1 MAKTNQAPLDGATY
15 EALYAQLQNVVSRL
29 DAGDLPL
36 DESLKL
42 YEQGVRL
49 AAECQ
54 RMLDEAELRVSNLQ
68 GEQTSADEAA

>member
-1 MAKTNQAPLDGATY
+1 MAKRTQETPGGATY
-15 EALYAQLQNVVSRL
+15 EALYAQLQSVVARL
-29 DAGDLPL
+29 EAGDLPL

-54 RMLDEAELRVSNLQ
+54 RLLDEAELRVRNLQ
-68 GEQTSADEAA
+68 GEQATSEED

>member
-1 MAKTNQAPLDGATY
+1 MAKNSQEPLGGATY
-15 EALYAQLQNVVSRL
+15 EALYAQLQNVVARL
-29 DAGDLPL
+29 EAGDLPL

-54 RMLDEAELRVSNLQ
+54 RLLDEAELRVRSLQ
-68 GEQTSADEAA
+68 GDVE

>member
-1 MAKTNQAPLDGATY
+1 MAKNSQEPLGGTTY
-15 EALYAQLQNVVSRL
+15 EALYAQLQNVVARL
-29 DAGDLPL
+29 EAGDLPL

-54 RMLDEAELRVSNLQ
+54 RLLDEAELRVRSLQ
-68 GEQTSADEAA
+68 GDVE